1 MGTVQPSWWCSL
13 EQTARG
19 WGTGEGVSTR
29 HFMDSR
35 QGRQAPLRR
44 RVQTGGH
51 APYLPAGSVVVHV
64 HQRSGVLAL
73 PLLGV
78 HERPRKLDPI
88 VNVVAAAAPVESA
101 LAVLGGPLLLGIT
114 GTGF

>member
-1 MGTVQPSWWCSL
+1 MQNC
-13 EQTARG
+13 A
-19 WGTGEGVSTR
+19 
-29 HFMDSR
+29 M
-35 QGRQAPLRR
+35 
-44 RVQTGGH
+44 

-73 PLLGV
+73 PLLGI
-78 HERPRKLDPI
+78 HECPRKLDPI
-88 VNVVAAAAPVESA
+88 VNVVTAAAPVESA